1 MKDRR
6 FFTHLA
12 SFSLALCLILAG
24 STLYYAAR
32 ADRYQ
37 TTISL
42 SQEKAYSELLDSLS
56 NLDAALQKIRYTA
69 SPSTV
74 STLSAQIW
82 RQSETAKSALSL
94 LPSSDGGL
102 ENTQT
107 FIARTGDYAY
117 SLLRSASRGQAV
129 TAEQKEALASL
140 CDTAQSLTGE
150 LTLLKARLDAGE
162 LTYDGKDASG
172 LASSFSTVEQE
183 FPEYAT
189 LIYDGPFSEHLDGQA
204 PAMLEGKAPVS
215 EAQAK
220 AAAAVFCGLPE
231 SELTLDYQGEGSVPC
246 YSFSSPSGVSV
257 DVSRAGGVVFRMST
271 YRELGQ
277 AALSSEEGVQRAAAF
292 LQEHGYPN
300 MKESYH
306 TLFEGMLTINFC
318 PVQDGVTLYPD
329 LVKVSVALD
338 DGSVIGFESRGYVM
352 AHKQRDL
359 EAAAFPAE
367 QAEALVDPSLTI
379 LSSGLAVIPTEGK
392 YELLCHEFICQTAD
406 GMHAIVYINA
416 QTGVEENILLLLEDE
431 NGTLTM

>member
-32 ADRYQ
+32 AERYE

-94 LPSSDGGL
+94 LPAADGGL

-117 SLLRSASRGQAV
+117 SLLRSASRGQSV
-129 TAEQKEALASL
+129 TPEQKEALTSL

-162 LTYDGKDASG
+162 LTYDGTGDAA

-189 LIYDGPFSEHLDGQA
+189 LIYDGPFSQHLDQQT
-204 PAMLEGKAPVS
+204 PAMLEGKAEVS
-215 EAQAK
+215 EDEARAS
-220 AAAAVFCGLPE
+220 AAAFCAVPQG
-231 SELTLDYQGEGSVPC
+231 ELTLDYKGEGSIPC

-257 DVSRAGGVVFRMST
+257 DVSRSGGIVYRMSL
-271 YRELGQ
+271 YRDLGQ
-277 AALSSEEGVQRAAAF
+277 ATLSSEEGVARAAAF
-292 LQEHGYPN
+292 LQEHGYAN

-306 TLFEGMLTINFC
+306 TLFEGMITINFC
-318 PVQDGVTLYPD
+318 SVQDGVTIYPD

-338 DGSVIGFESRGYVM
+338 DGSIIGFESRGYVM
-352 AHKQRDL
+352 SHKQRTL
-359 EAAAFPAE
+359 EEAAFSADDARA
-367 QAEALVDPSLTI
+367 QVDPSLTV

-392 YELLCHEFICQTAD
+392 YELLCHEFICKTSD